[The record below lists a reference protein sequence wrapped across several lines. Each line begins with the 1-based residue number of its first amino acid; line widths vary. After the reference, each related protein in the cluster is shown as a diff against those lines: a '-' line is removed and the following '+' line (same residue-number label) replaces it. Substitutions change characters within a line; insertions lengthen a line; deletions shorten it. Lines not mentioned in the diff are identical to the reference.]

1 MLPLSDISEHAPVAG
16 RRIALFAGAY
26 NHISDG
32 VALTLNRLVQYLED
46 RGAEVLIF
54 APTSNKPPALEH
66 NGTLISIPSIPFP
79 GRPDYRLTIGISRK
93 GWNRLDA
100 FEPHIVHIAT
110 PDYAGAQAL
119 KWAKSQKV
127 PVVSSYHT
135 HFASYFKYFASYNPL
150 YQLDILEN
158 TAWRYGRWFYSQVE
172 HVYVPSPSIADKLR
186 QQGITKGLRIWA
198 RGVNPKAFNPLR
210 RSQSWRSSHGFKD
223 NDLVVAY
230 VGRLVWEK
238 NLSVFAQVLKR
249 LNAQGIPYKSL
260 VVGDGP
266 ARDALC
272 EQLPDTVFTG
282 PLEGNELATAYASS
296 DIFLFPSD
304 TETFGNVTLEAMASG
319 LPAVCANASGSDLL
333 VVDGETGYLV
343 PAHDITAFA
352 SSIERLVSDPHLRQQ
367 FGTAARERAMAFEW
381 NNVMGNLAHYYQ
393 EILKGSTESD
403 RLPSVSDGMDMSYM
417 KAVA

>member
-1 MLPLSDISEHAPVAG
+1 MLPLPDVSVHAPVAG

-32 VALTLNRLVQYLED
+32 VALTLNRLVRYLEN

-54 APTSNKPPALEH
+54 APTTNKPPALQH
-66 NGTLISIPSIPFP
+66 NGTLISIPSIPIP
-79 GRPDYRLTIGISRK
+79 GRPDYRLTVGISRK
-93 GWNRLDA
+93 GWNRLEA
-100 FEPHIVHIAT
+100 FGPHIVHIAT

-119 KWAKSQKV
+119 KWGKSNGV

-150 YQLDILEN
+150 YRIDIIEN

-172 HVYVPSPSIADKLR
+172 HVYVPSPGIADKLR
-186 QQGITKGLRIWA
+186 EQGITKGLRIWA
-198 RGVNPKAFNPLR
+198 RGVNPEKFTPLR
-210 RSQSWRSSHGFKD
+210 RSQTWRSHHGFKE
-223 NDLVVAY
+223 NDIVVAY

-238 NLSVFAQVLKR
+238 NLSVFTQVLGK
-249 LNAQGIPYKSL
+249 LKAQGIHYKSL

-266 ARDALC
+266 ACEALC
-272 EQLPDTVFTG
+272 EQLTDTVFTG
-282 PLEGNELATAYASS
+282 PLQGNELATAYASS

-319 LPAVCANASGSDLL
+319 LPTVCADASGSDSL
-333 VVDGETGYLV
+333 VIEGETGYLV
-343 PAHDITAFA
+343 PAHDTSAFS
-352 SSIERLVSDPHLRQQ
+352 SSIEQLISDPLLRQR
-367 FGTAARERAMAFEW
+367 FGIVARKRAMAFEW
-381 NNVMGNLAHYYQ
+381 NNVMGHLAHYYQ
-393 EILKGSTESD
+393 EILEDSTESD
-403 RLPSVSDGMDMSYM
+403 CIASAPLRTDMVHK

>member
-1 MLPLSDISEHAPVAG
+1 MLPLSDRSVHAPVVG
-16 RRIALFAGAY
+16 KRIALFAGAY

-32 VALTLNRLVQYLED
+32 VALTLNRLVRYLED

-54 APTSNKPPALEH
+54 APTTKKPPALDH
-66 NGTLISIPSIPFP
+66 NGTLISIPSIPVP

-110 PDYAGAQAL
+110 PDYAGTQAL
-119 KWAKSQKV
+119 KWAKSNKI

-150 YQLDILEN
+150 YQLDIIEN

-172 HVYVPSPSIADKLR
+172 HVYVPSPSIADILR
-186 QQGITKGLRIWA
+186 AQGITKGLRIWV
-198 RGVNPKAFNPLR
+198 RGVNPETFNPLR
-210 RSQSWRSSHGFKD
+210 RSQSWRSNHGFKEK
-223 NDLVVAY
+223 DLVVAY

-238 NLSVFAQVLKR
+238 NLSVFAQVLER
-249 LNAQGIPYKSL
+249 LKAQGVPHQSL

-266 ARDALC
+266 AHDALC
-272 EQLPDTVFTG
+272 KQLTDTVFTG
-282 PLEGNELATAYASS
+282 PLEGHELATAYASS

-343 PAHDITAFA
+343 PAHDISAFT
-352 SSIERLVSDPHLRQQ
+352 SSIEQLVTDPLLRKQ
-367 FGTAARERAMAFEW
+367 FGIAARKRALAFEW
-381 NNVMGNLAHYYQ
+381 DNVMGHLAHYYQ
-393 EILKGSTESD
+393 EILQESTESD
-403 RLPSVSDGMDMSYM
+403 GLPSSTDGTEMFYM